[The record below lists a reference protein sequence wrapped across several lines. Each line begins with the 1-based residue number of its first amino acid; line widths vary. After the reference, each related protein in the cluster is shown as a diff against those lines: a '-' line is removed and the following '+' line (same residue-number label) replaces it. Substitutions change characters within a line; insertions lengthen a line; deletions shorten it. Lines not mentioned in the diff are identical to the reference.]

1 MIGYF
6 TRESEAMAPSFALV
20 VAALMIGAATQPPS
34 DGRALTHRD
43 GSETRVHGR
52 KLRGLFMHR
61 EGQRP
66 IVYGLECDH

>member
-34 DGRALTHRD
+34 DG
-43 GSETRVHGR
+43 
-52 KLRGLFMHR
+52 GL
-61 EGQRP
+61 
-66 IVYGLECDH
+66 